1 MSERHL
7 HPLRNKNQKH
17 LILALSSIFML
28 APVAT
33 AAGAPTPG
41 AAKADK
47 VEKTEKPAKAENTAG
62 EAKQSKSESDTK
74 AVKLVNEKIVPL
86 LNAGYE
92 SLSKGDFQ
100 KAEQTLEKAVTID
113 DSSISAK
120 RYLAFAQL
128 KNGNSLK
135 ALKTLQSLA
144 KLTQPGP
151 LDWYIFGEAYLSASA
166 AAHAKSCFNQALTLS
181 PEYSAAKAG
190 LIRSQIKLREF
201 DEAFSTSQD
210 ALSKATDTSVRK
222 YFLSLYQ
229 RSYNLKEAAKRTFSN
244 PVPESEPVSQP
255 QETSPIMIQPTSG
268 N

>member
-7 HPLRNKNQKH
+7 HPLSNKNQKH
-17 LILALSSIFML
+17 LILALSSIFIL
-28 APVAT
+28 APAAT

-41 AAKADK
+41 A
-47 VEKTEKPAKAENTAG
+47 TKAEKAEKTAG
-62 EAKQSKSESDTK
+62 EAKASKPESKETKSESKTETGS
-74 AVKLVNEKIVPL
+74 VKLVNEKIVPL

-92 SLSKGDFQ
+92 SLSKGDYE
-100 KAEQTLEKAVTID
+100 KAEQTLEKAVAMD
-113 DSSISAK
+113 ESSISAK

-128 KNGNSLK
+128 KKGSSLK

-181 PEYSAAKAG
+181 PEYSAARAG

-210 ALSKATDTSVRK
+210 ALSKSTDPAIRK

-229 RSYNLKEAAKRTFSN
+229 RSYNLKEAAKRTYSN

>member
-1 MSERHL
+1 
-7 HPLRNKNQKH
+7 
-17 LILALSSIFML
+17 ML

-41 AAKADK
+41 AVKADK
-47 VEKTEKPAKAENTAG
+47 TEKTEKTAKAENTAG

-151 LDWYIFGEAYLSASA
+151 LDWYIFG
-166 AAHAKSCFNQALTLS
+166 
-181 PEYSAAKAG
+181 
-190 LIRSQIKLREF
+190 
-201 DEAFSTSQD
+201 
-210 ALSKATDTSVRK
+210 
-222 YFLSLYQ
+222 
-229 RSYNLKEAAKRTFSN
+229 
-244 PVPESEPVSQP
+244 
-255 QETSPIMIQPTSG
+255 
-268 N
+268 